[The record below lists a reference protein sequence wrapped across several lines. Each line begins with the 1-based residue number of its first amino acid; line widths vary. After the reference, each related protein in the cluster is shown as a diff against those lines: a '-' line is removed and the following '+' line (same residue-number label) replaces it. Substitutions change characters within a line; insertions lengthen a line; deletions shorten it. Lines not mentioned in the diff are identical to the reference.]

1 MNLKYRAITANC
13 GNSTLGETATNRISN
28 AVSEEK
34 GDFYIINCQ
43 EVDHGQTL
51 AELKESL
58 LKEKDY
64 EVVMLN
70 HIHTMTK
77 PSEILAGKTGI
88 ATFCIYN
95 KKNLDL
101 EITDK
106 KNARRTDFR
115 MGKGYSKGG
124 VITEVVLKSKEEPSS
139 SISLEAVSAHLDS
152 NKMTLRALDWY
163 NIHKSLAK
171 QSKNIT
177 NFNQLAEAMP
187 NIRVSGYDANTRN
200 KLGEDGEFKGNI
212 WENNDYEVNGLKQ
225 AALGGTRFSAEST
238 YKSYDPTCL
247 QEKSDKRKGYTKGG
261 MLDFVDVL
269 DGKQSEGNIIT
280 DGIEVIPP
288 EEGQGRDHAVII
300 SNLMVYETKS
310 KFENTKNQMS
320 AMLAIAAP
328 KLATELRNMLDNTNN
343 RMRLVEIYQSYLSQE
358 GLLLAE
364 LKFFE
369 KKLGFIDAT
378 VTPEPA
384 VNKDSRDKFFFE
396 SKEEGA
402 WFKDAGINNYASEAA
417 NINARQTSEKEQID
431 KNMGLKLRSNSD
443 LTSIESSATPNIDP
457 IPISSER
464 SSSRPSFKKQEGG
477 RLSSLKASEA
487 ANINEELGLK
497 STSNPTSIT
506 SSPPPT
512 IDPTPISLEDSSLP
526 EAPPRGLL
534 TRQQGVRLSGQGKQ
548 SQRDSNG
555 IMARFKN
562 KPTTTEDPFDS
573 NVKSG
578 PKT

>member
-28 AVSEEK
+28 VVSQEK

-43 EVDHGQTL
+43 EVDHDRTL
-51 AELKESL
+51 VELKNSL

-64 EVVMLN
+64 EVVRLS
-70 HIHTMTK
+70 HIHTITK
-77 PSEILAGKTGI
+77 PSEILSGKTGI

-95 KKNLDL
+95 KNNLDL
-101 EITDK
+101 EITDQ
-106 KNARRTDFR
+106 KNARRTNFTV
-115 MGKGYSKGG
+115 GKGYSKGG

-139 SISLEAVSAHLDS
+139 SISLETVSAHLDS
-152 NKMTLRALDWY
+152 NNMTLRALDWY

-171 QSKNIT
+171 ESKNIT
-177 NFNQLAEAMP
+177 DFSQLAAAMP

-212 WENNDYEVNGLKQ
+212 WKNNDYEVNGFKQ

-247 QEKSDKRKGYTKGG
+247 QEESEKRKGYTKGG

-280 DGIEVIPP
+280 EGIEVIPP
-288 EEGQGRDHAVII
+288 EKDQGRDHAVIM
-300 SNLMVYETKS
+300 SNLMVYEIES
-310 KFENTKNQMS
+310 PFENTKNQMS

-328 KLATELRNMLDNTNN
+328 KLATELRNMLDNPSN
-343 RMRLVEIYQSYLSQE
+343 RIRLVQIYQSYLSQE

-378 VTPEPA
+378 LKSEPA
-384 VNKDSRDKFFFE
+384 VNKDSRDTFFFE
-396 SKEEGA
+396 YKKEEGA
-402 WFKDAGINNYASEAA
+402 WFKDADIANYAREAA
-417 NINARQTSEKEQID
+417 NIHARQTSETKQID
-431 KNMGLKLRSNSD
+431 KNMELKLRSNSD
-443 LTSIESSATPNIDP
+443 LTSIESSEISNIDP

-464 SSSRPSFKKQEGG
+464 PSLKKQEGG
-477 RLSSLKASEA
+477 RFSLLKVSEA
-487 ANINEELGLK
+487 ADINEELELK

-506 SSPPPT
+506 S
-512 IDPTPISLEDSSLP
+512 EDSSLP
-526 EAPPRGLL
+526 KAPPPGLL
-534 TRQQGVRLSGQGKQ
+534 TRQQGVRLSSQGKPPQ
-548 SQRDSNG
+548 KDSDG
-555 IMARFKN
+555 IMARFK
-562 KPTTTEDPFDS
+562 KKFTPTNEKPFDS

-578 PKT
+578 SKP